1 MYIVNFM
8 DYSFTFQHIPI
19 FGVNITFFS
28 KYLKLIL
35 KNISAVLYS
44 MPSYSLII
52 FGSSAVY
59 SIGRDLS
66 ILKDYPEEQV
76 KLIKEI
82 EEANQYFKN
91 N

>member
-1 MYIVNFM
+1 
-8 DYSFTFQHIPI
+8 
-19 FGVNITFFS
+19 
-28 KYLKLIL
+28 
-35 KNISAVLYS
+35 

-91 N
+91 NTKYKNL